1 MIFLTIFSYS
11 FEKNSKTRIS
21 KLSKNSE
28 KFLGIYKNWYI
39 HFILRKK
46 EEKRLLY
53 GKLYFFTTFS
63 YNLETISKMKITK
76 LQEILKLILGPE
88 KSKNWLH
95 MERKSDYYIKFFFYY
110 FSYNLEKNCKN
121 ENFGIAR
128 YFGFFMYP
136 EKSINSFYK
145 ERKKVIRLFYDFSYD
160 SL

>member
-1 MIFLTIFSYS
+1 
-11 FEKNSKTRIS
+11 
-21 KLSKNSE
+21 
-28 KFLGIYKNWYI
+28 
-39 HFILRKK
+39 
-46 EEKRLLY
+46 
-53 GKLYFFTTFS
+53 
-63 YNLETISKMKITK
+63 
-76 LQEILKLILGPE
+76 
-88 KSKNWLH
+88 